1 MSRAIFLLPAWSVF
15 GRQGVS
21 PELAKAFGRADASVV
36 GPSASAGTPFDT
48 PGDAQLQRH
57 FIATPARWAPAAL
70 TRQMDIGDAA
80 GAAWLRADPAHVRP
94 EMTGARLL
102 GIGERL
108 SLSQD
113 DVDALLPALKPVF
126 GDSGFALD
134 APTPTRWYLRLLRE
148 AKFPQFSAPDTALG
162 EDLFEHQPDGPEGRR
177 WRALLNDVQI
187 LLHNHPWNAQR
198 AERGRVPINALWVW
212 GGGVLPDRVVAE
224 ARQAYSDDDLLQ
236 ALIQIAGGAAQPLP
250 GDFSSASFSEDDV
263 ALYDL
268 RRVRDLAAL
277 QRDWLLP
284 AVRALRAGALEAFV
298 LDAADGTRLQLASG
312 QRWRFWRGAWSIPAA
327 ARPQGDDSR

>member
-1 MSRAIFLLPAWSVF
+1 MARAIFLLPAWSSF
-15 GRQGVS
+15 GRQGLS
-21 PELAKAFGRADASVV
+21 PELAKAFGRVDAEAPGDS
-36 GPSASAGTPFDT
+36 G
-48 PGDAQLQRH
+48 GDAQLIRH
-57 FIATPARWAPAAL
+57 FTATPAHWAPAAI
-70 TRQMDIGDAA
+70 TRQADVGDAA

-134 APTPTRWYLRLLRE
+134 APTHARWYLRLRRE
-148 AKFPQFSAPDTALG
+148 AKFPQFSAPDAALG

-177 WRALLNDVQI
+177 WRALLNEVQI
-187 LLHNHPWNAQR
+187 VLHNHPWNAQR
-198 AERGRVPINALWVW
+198 AERGLVPINALWVW
-212 GGGVLPDRVVAE
+212 GGGLLPDRVATD
-224 ARQAYSDDDLLQ
+224 ASHAQSDDDLLR
-236 ALIQIAGGAAQPLP
+236 ALIKFAGGAAQPL
-250 GDFSSASFSEDDV
+250 GHAFDSASSAHGDV

-268 RRVRDLAAL
+268 RRYRDFAAL

-284 AVRALRAGALEAFV
+284 AVRALRSGGLSSLV
-298 LDAADGTRLQLASG
+298 LDAADGTQLQLAPS
-312 QRWRFWRGAWSIPAA
+312 QRWRIWRGAWAMPATS
-327 ARPQGDDSR
+327 PSQGRNPA

>member
-1 MSRAIFLLPAWSVF
+1 MARAVFLLPAWSSF
-15 GRQGVS
+15 GRQGLS
-21 PELAKAFGRADASVV
+21 PELAKAFGRADAS
-36 GPSASAGTPFDT
+36 A
-48 PGDAQLQRH
+48 PGDGGSDAQLMRH
-57 FIATPARWAPAAL
+57 FIATPALWAPAAV
-70 TRQMDIGDAA
+70 TRQVDVADAA

-148 AKFPQFSAPDTALG
+148 AKYPQFSAPDAALG
-162 EDLFEHQPDGPEGRR
+162 EDLLDHQPDGPEGRR
-177 WRALLNDVQI
+177 WRALLNDIQI
-187 LLHNHPWNAQR
+187 VLHNHPWNAQR
-198 AERGRVPINALWVW
+198 AERGLVPINALWVW
-212 GGGVLPDRVVAE
+212 GGGVLPDRIAAE
-224 ARQAYSDDDLLQ
+224 VRHAYGEDDLLQ
-236 ALIQIAGGAAQPLP
+236 ALVSLAGGEAHQLP
-250 GDFSSASFSEDDV
+250 REFGGASPAGSDA

-268 RRVRDLAAL
+268 RRFRDFAAL

-284 AVRALRAGALEAFV
+284 AFRALRAGGLESLA
-298 LDAADGTRLQLASG
+298 LDAADGTQLRLAAG
-312 QRWRFWRGAWSIPAA
+312 QRWRFWRGAWAMPP
-327 ARPQGDDSR
+327 RERGPDSA

>member
-21 PELAKAFGRADASVV
+21 PELAKAFGRADASACVDL
-36 GPSASAGTPFDT
+36 SADT

-70 TRQMDIGDAA
+70 TRQMDVGDAA
-80 GAAWLRADPAHVRP
+80 GPAWLRADPAHVRP

-148 AKFPQFSAPDTALG
+148 AKFPQFSAPDSALG

-187 LLHNHPWNAQR
+187 VLHNHPWNAQR
-198 AERGRVPINALWVW
+198 ADHGRVPINALWVW
-212 GGGVLPDRVVAE
+212 GGGVLPDRVVAD
-224 ARQAYSDDDLLQ
+224 ARHAYSDDDLLQ
-236 ALIQIAGGAAQPLP
+236 ALIHIAGGAALPLP
-250 GDFSSASFSEDDV
+250 NDFSRVSPAADDV

-268 RRVRDLAAL
+268 RRFRDLAAL

-284 AVRALRAGALEAFV
+284 AVRALRAGALKALV
-298 LDAADGTRLQLASG
+298 LDAADGTRLQVASA
-312 QRWRFWRGAWSIPAA
+312 QRWRFWRGVWSIPAA
-327 ARPQGDDSR
+327 ARPQDQGSP

>member
-1 MSRAIFLLPAWSVF
+1 MARAIFLLPAWSSF
-15 GRQGVS
+15 GRQGLS
-21 PELAKAFGRADASVV
+21 PELAKAFGRADAPAP
-36 GPSASAGTPFDT
+36 GGNG
-48 PGDAQLQRH
+48 GDAQLIRH
-57 FIATPARWAPAAL
+57 FIATPAHWAPAAI
-70 TRQMDIGDAA
+70 TRQADVGDAA

-134 APTPTRWYLRLLRE
+134 APKPARWYLRLQRE
-148 AKFPQFSAPDTALG
+148 AKFPQFSAPDAALG

-177 WRALLNDVQI
+177 WRALLNEVQI
-187 LLHNHPWNAQR
+187 VLHNHPWNAQR
-198 AERGRVPINALWVW
+198 AERGLVPINALWVW
-212 GGGVLPDRVVAE
+212 GGGVLPDRIA
-224 ARQAYSDDDLLQ
+224 ADASHAHSDDDLLQ
-236 ALIQIAGGAAQPLP
+236 ALTRLAGGAAQRL
-250 GDFSSASFSEDDV
+250 GHAFDSTSSAQGDV

-268 RRVRDLAAL
+268 RRYRDFAAL

-284 AVRALRAGALEAFV
+284 AVGALRSGGLASLV
-298 LDAADGTRLQLASG
+298 LDAADGTQLQLAPS
-312 QRWRFWRGAWSIPAA
+312 QRWRFWRGVWAMPAPS
-327 ARPQGDDSR
+327 RPQAAEPA